1 MKNAKIVFA
10 ALSLAAAC
18 GGLLALSAC
27 KHRHAF
33 SEWETVKSATCT
45 EQGEKK
51 RVCGCGE
58 EEKEIIPA
66 TGHSFGGFSA
76 TESGHKKVC
85 ANGCGTESEAGAH
98 EFNADNVCTVCGYAL
113 VYTASLT
120 YSEVTEEEGG
130 AVVGYAVTGCDENP
144 TKITVP
150 AYHEGLPVTAIGEY
164 AFYKE
169 EGNATLRKITL
180 PSTVKEIGA
189 YAFYECSAL
198 EEIDLGRVETI
209 GDYAFILSGL
219 KEIVLPESLTSIGK
233 QALQQCDNLTTV
245 TFRCAPAFGEY
256 LFYMSPNVK
265 TIIIGHNET
274 AFTDDTF
281 YGFEDGSVD
290 FIFGDGVTE
299 IAPSALGGT
308 FVFKNTFAG
317 SVKIGK
323 NVEKIGSDAFVGSN
337 ITQIEFP
344 ASLKEIGSSAFE
356 KCEKLKKIQIPEGV
370 ETIKNSAFIDCT
382 ALEEVSFPKSLKTIG
397 SSAFG
402 RCSSVTKVSYAGTV
416 AEWSQMEIGS
426 NANPIQN
433 FASFWAN
440 GEEITGELVI
450 DGVET
455 IKMNVFCGIGVE
467 SIVLGESVKRVE
479 QQAFGQD
486 TKLPRRA
493 FKRIVI
499 LNKECKVANSLA
511 FGYREGGG
519 ETEILYKGTAEEIK
533 ENTNLSAN
541 LHYFK
546 DCKLYFYSEA
556 PETEEIPAAD
566 SSYKFAGFWKY
577 ASDGKKIEKTE
588 RTLTES

>member
-1 MKNAKIVFA
+1 MKKTKIVLA
-10 ALSLAAAC
+10 ALSLAVL
-18 GGLLALSAC
+18 GGALTFTAC
-27 KHRHAF
+27 KHRHSF
-33 SEWETVKSATCT
+33 SEWETVQSATCT
-45 EQGEKK
+45 QAGEKK

-66 TGHSFGGFSA
+66 TGHSFGEFLTAEG
-76 TESGHKKVC
+76 GHKKVC

-113 VYTASLT
+113 EYTASLT

-130 AVVGYAVTGCDENP
+130 AVVGYVVTGCDENP

-164 AFYKE
+164 AFYRE
-169 EGNATLRKITL
+169 EGSLLEKIFL
-180 PSTVKEIGA
+180 PDNIKAIGNF
-189 YAFYECSAL
+189 AFYECSAL
-198 EEIDLGRVETI
+198 HEIDLNQVETI
-209 GDYAFILSGL
+209 GDYALYQTGLSSITFL
-219 KEIVLPESLTSIGK
+219 ERVKSIGR
-233 QALQQCDNLTTV
+233 QALCLCAELETV
-245 TFRCAPAFGEY
+245 TFRCAPVFGEY

-274 AFTDDTF
+274 AFTGDTF
-281 YGFEDGSVD
+281 YGFEDGSVE

-308 FVFKNTFAG
+308 FVSKNTFAG

-337 ITQIEFP
+337 ITEIELP

-356 KCEKLKKIQIPEGV
+356 KCEKLKKIQFPEGV
-370 ETIKNSAFIDCT
+370 ETIGNSTFIDCT
-382 ALEEVSFPKSLKTIG
+382 ALEEVSFPKSLKKIG
-397 SSAFG
+397 NSTFS
-402 RCSSVTKVSYAGTV
+402 RCTAITKVSYAGTI

-426 NANPIQN
+426 HANPLQN
-433 FASFWAN
+433 FASFWVN

-450 DGVET
+450 NGVET
-455 IKMNVFCGIGVE
+455 VKMNVFCGINVE

-499 LNKECKVANSLA
+499 LNKDFKVANSLA

-519 ETEILYKGTAEEIK
+519 ETEIIYKGTAEEIK

-546 DCKLYFYSEA
+546 DCELYFYSET

-566 SSYKFAGFWKY
+566 ARYKFAGFWKY
-577 ASDGKKIEKTE
+577 ASDGKTIEKTE
-588 RTLTES
+588 RT